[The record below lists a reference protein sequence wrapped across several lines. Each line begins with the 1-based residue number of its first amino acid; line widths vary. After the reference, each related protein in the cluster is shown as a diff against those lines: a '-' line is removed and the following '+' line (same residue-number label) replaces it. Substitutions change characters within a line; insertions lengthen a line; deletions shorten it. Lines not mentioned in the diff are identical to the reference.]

1 MELAAGDRVDR
12 YVLRVRLGEGGQGEV
27 WRADDPI
34 DAEHPK
40 AVKLV
45 GVASATPNQLERLRR
60 EARRLV
66 QLKHPSLIACHGLFE
81 DLHRDLL
88 GVVMEY
94 ADGQS
99 LDDAMA
105 DARMTEDRRMLVLA
119 HVAGALAYVHQR
131 NVVHRDIKLENV
143 VVTHAFWDAPQDP
156 RTVKLIDFGI
166 AVESDNPKPLTQIG
180 CVIGTPPYLAPEL
193 IDPSGWNSVG
203 GATPTSDVF
212 AFGVLAWKLLLG
224 ASAHPSGLPG
234 RSNMGEY
241 AVAYRASAGGPWPPE
256 TPQAVWVPVISR
268 CLALD
273 PRERIKDGLELVSDL
288 AKAMPGVVLPT
299 AEHAMATPVAGE
311 KIPATAAPA
320 ARPASAGPRT
330 ETAQAPAPL
339 RESTPQRSARTVPQA
354 PDLARWLPVGAP
366 GPARPFKRRK
376 PIWWIALAV
385 ALPVSFVVWVAL
397 AFVWHEGRLRAPA
410 NAGSSVPSA
419 SQPEVAPRP
428 NVASP
433 AIEPQPG
440 ATRATPTETTLRAMI
455 AGSHSWTV
463 RTSFAG
469 NKTIHCSTHAGAFAC
484 DDQCGINAGNVLA
497 SADDSKL
504 TLQFREF
511 CGRSKRRS
519 VDYDVKSFSSSR
531 FRLERVG
538 EWQEWVLDE
547 DPAGWAAERQLGGS
561 TGDLE
566 ATRKKEAELEKALSN
581 AKDEAERAKIEA
593 QLANAKK
600 ADAGAYGA
608 REGTGHA
615 GETATPKCNP
625 GDPLCGSPY

>member
-105 DARMTEDRRMLVLA
+105 DARMTEDKRMLVLA

-241 AVAYRASAGGPWPPE
+241 AVAYRASAGGRWPPE
-256 TPQAVWVPVISR
+256 TPQAVWVPVIAH

-273 PRERIKDGLELVSDL
+273 PRSRVKDGLELVSEL
-288 AKAMPGVVLPT
+288 AKAMPGVILPT
-299 AEHAMATPVAGE
+299 AEQAAPTPVAGE
-311 KIPATAAPA
+311 KRPATAP
-320 ARPASAGPRT
+320 PTVHVGGAGPHT
-330 ETAQAPAPL
+330 ETAVAPAPL
-339 RESTPQRSARTVPQA
+339 RASMPQPSVRTVPQA
-354 PDLARWLPVGAP
+354 PDVARWSPRPQYTSEPVVQP
-366 GPARPFKRRK
+366 T
-376 PIWWIALAV
+376 
-385 ALPVSFVVWVAL
+385 
-397 AFVWHEGRLRAPA
+397 
-410 NAGSSVPSA
+410 
-419 SQPEVAPRP
+419 PEVAPHYAHAMRRRRWP
-428 NVASP
+428 SVLGALFVVGSGVVTLAVAVAWYAGLLPDLDALQDSPSAGAPVATESSPTLAPVKTAKVPPPADTVPSRESRSAFCKRCPSGLDCEPGCKHLLASEYNLRLWNVSTLADRMGVRLDFTVCVTRLRDHGTACFNNADTRESYIPLEKLTVTP
-433 AIEPQPG
+433 ADLTSNGLRISVFERIGTDVVPF
-440 ATRATPTETTLRAMI
+440 ATRNVVVYPHGVQRWALCQ
-455 AGSHSWTV
+455 GLTV
-463 RTSFAG
+463 GGFDNKGVNWVSFYLDPIV
-469 NKTIHCSTHAGAFAC
+469 NRPQT
-484 DDQCGINAGNVLA
+484 
-497 SADDSKL
+497 
-504 TLQFREF
+504 
-511 CGRSKRRS
+511 
-519 VDYDVKSFSSSR
+519 
-531 FRLERVG
+531 RVCYH
-538 EWQEWVLDE
+538 E
-547 DPAGWAAERQLGGS
+547 
-561 TGDLE
+561 
-566 ATRKKEAELEKALSN
+566 
-581 AKDEAERAKIEA
+581 
-593 QLANAKK
+593 
-600 ADAGAYGA
+600 
-608 REGTGHA
+608 
-615 GETATPKCNP
+615 
-625 GDPLCGSPY
+625 